1 MRVDL
6 CEIMEGDK
14 SLAADIVWGPISAFD
29 EGFEVPLNLNGI
41 TVEGLRLRGK
51 ASRMVPD
58 EDYMLQLEFCPAGRK
73 IGGLDRIDWR
83 PQHDHPNKGRGPEQY
98 RFMVITG
105 CHHHQF
111 SLNWYEPE
119 QRMLSGNLPI
129 AVPMEPKLDSQTELF
144 AFAENWFRI
153 NKLSRC
159 PVPKWQG
166 NLFGIGT

>member
-1 MRVDL
+1 MKLDL
-6 CEIMEGDK
+6 R
-14 SLAADIVWGPISAFD
+14 DIVGGEKTLAGEIIWGPVSAFD
-29 EGFEVPLNLNGI
+29 DGFEVPLNLNGATI
-41 TVEGLRLRGK
+41 EGLRLRGK

-58 EDYMLQLEFCPAGRK
+58 EDYMLQLEFCPAGMR

-83 PQHDHPNKGRGPEQY
+83 PHHDHNNKGRGPEQY
-98 RFMVITG
+98 RYRVLAG

-129 AVPMEPKLDSQTELF
+129 AIPTEPKLESQREFF

-153 NKLSRC
+153 RKLSSC
-159 PVPKWQG
+159 PLPKWQG
-166 NLFGIGT
+166 NLFGQYP